1 MKAMLIRDFG
11 GPDVFYAGEVERPQP
26 GPHDVL
32 VKVYATSVNPVDY
45 KIRQAG
51 ASIGIKPPTVIGYDV
66 SGVVEEI
73 GAEVRDFKVGDEVYY
88 TPEIPGI
95 LGSYAEYHIAN
106 EAIVSRKPANL
117 SHTEAASLPLA
128 GGTAWDALITRT
140 KLQPGETVLIHGGT
154 GGVGS
159 LAIQIAKAA
168 GAYVYT
174 TCSGSNA
181 DFARKL
187 GADRV
192 IDYKTEDFVEIIQK
206 ETQSVGVD
214 VAFDAFGGD
223 LFSRSIQ
230 VVKPHGRIVG
240 IVSTTGDLNG
250 AFYKNITIHFLFL
263 QRARYKLDA
272 LRNLIERGLVKPV
285 VDSVMP
291 ITQIADAHSRLEHG
305 GVKGKIV
312 LDVIHTTW

>member
-51 ASIGIKPPTVIGYDV
+51 AWAGIKPPAVIGYDV

-140 KLQPGETVLIHGGT
+140 KLQAGETVLIHGGT

-240 IVSTTGDLNG
+240 VVSTTGDLNG